1 MPEFK
6 PSPLNR
12 RRFVAGASK
21 SAIAIGL
28 APLFQALQGCS
39 DSANTF
45 NPNAGAASY
54 GPLSAT
60 ADSATGMELLRLP
73 AGFSYTSL
81 GWTGDIMS
89 DGTLTPDRHDGMAV
103 VSGQGGSSDVVLIRN
118 HERGVAEADNPL
130 PIVGADLAPVYDGF
144 RFPGLVGG
152 LAGGT
157 TALTLRGGQLVDDR
171 ATLGGTLTNCA
182 GGPTPW
188 GSWLTC
194 EETMVIGSLI
204 GAEDHGFVFEV
215 PDPALAMA
223 SAVPIKEMGLMRH
236 EAVAVDPRD
245 SRVYL
250 TEDNGPLSGF
260 YRFTPNDTSQ
270 QVGSL
275 ENGGVLEMLAVR
287 GQPGA
292 DLGAAA
298 QGDAFTVEWVPI
310 PDPVAQPE
318 TLVSP
323 GDGFPPVEGQG
334 RSGPFLQGQAAGGAS
349 FRRGEGCWYQDGVIY
364 FVDTAGGEAL
374 RGSVWA
380 YVPGEETLNA
390 LFVSPGE
397 TTADNPDN
405 ITVTPQGRLLVC
417 EDGGG
422 ISENDTLVTG
432 ARLLGI
438 GQDGSSFVFAENNIV
453 IDSPLPNRPFIEPA
467 DYRGR
472 EWCGACF
479 DPTGTYLYVNIQTP
493 GITFAITGPWGQGPF

>member
-1 MPEFK
+1 MSSSRF
-6 PSPLNR
+6 PLLER
-12 RRFVAGASK
+12 RRFLAGAGK
-21 SAIAIGL
+21 SAAAISL
-28 APLFQALQGCS
+28 APILRALQACS
-39 DSANTF
+39 DGDDTF
-45 NPNAGAASY
+45 SPMVGASSY

-60 ADSATGMELLRLP
+60 ADSATGLELLRLP
-73 AGFSYTSL
+73 AGFSYTSM

-103 VSGQGGSSDVVLIRN
+103 VSGQGGSDVVLIRN
-118 HERGVAEADNPL
+118 HERGVAEPDNPL
-130 PIVGADLAPVYDGF
+130 PIIGDQLAPVYDGF
-144 RFPGLVGG
+144 TFPGLVPG

-157 TALTLRGGQLVDDR
+157 TALTLRGAQLIDDR
-171 ATLGGTLTNCA
+171 ATLAGTLTNCA

-194 EETMVIGSLI
+194 EETMVLGSLI
-204 GAEDHGFVFEV
+204 GARDHGFVFEV
-215 PDPALAMA
+215 PDPALASA
-223 SAVPIKEMGLMRH
+223 SAVPITDMGLMRH

-260 YRFTPNDTSQ
+260 YRYTPNDSS
-270 QVGSL
+270 GRIGAL
-275 ENGGVLEMLAVR
+275 ENGGTLEMLAVPD
-287 GQPGA
+287 QPGA
-292 DLGAAA
+292 DLGMVT
-298 QGDAFTVEWVPI
+298 QDAVFDVQWVPV
-310 PDPVAQPE
+310 PDPVAAPE

-323 GDGFPPVEGQG
+323 GEGFPAVEGRG

-349 FRRGEGCWYQDGVIY
+349 FRRGEGCWYEDGVVY
-364 FVDTAGGEAL
+364 FVDTAGGEATK
-374 RGSVWA
+374 GSVWA
-380 YVPGEETLNA
+380 YVPGEETLRA

-397 TTADNPDN
+397 SVADNPDN
-405 ITVTPQGRLLVC
+405 ITVTPQGGLLVC

-422 ISENDTLVTG
+422 LSENGELVTG

-438 GQDGSSFVFAENNIV
+438 AQDGSSFVFAENNIV
-453 IDSPLPNRPFIEPA
+453 IDSPLPDRPFIEPN

-493 GITFAITGPWGQGPF
+493 GITFAITGPWQQGPF